1 MLIADKSCDVCEK
14 QIMDEEGGGKSKKNS
29 LQYL

>member
-14 QIMDEEGGGKSKKNS
+14 QIMDEEGGEVQKKILCNT
-29 LQYL
+29 